1 MPGERSRGR
10 RGGGPELIRISWRD
24 IPAQLNARA
33 NRETMQHVLPR
44 RFQKGIDRAAMVAGR
59 KSANDYVS
67 EWGRSSAPLD
77 LDSQE
82 NRGLTLEQ
90 IVRREGAAVEEAYPM
105 PRIDELVRTGG
116 WTPDR
121 ADLPELLAADAA
133 WRVDHG
139 DSATPP
145 VPEADD
151 DLDDLDDTDYTDFGN
166 ASRTASEEDLP

>member
-1 MPGERSRGR
+1 MPFWCAMPGERSRGR

-33 NRETMQHVLPR
+33 NGETMQHVLPR

-67 EWGRSSAPLD
+67 EWGRSSMPLD
-77 LDSQE
+77 LDSPE
-82 NRGLTLEQ
+82 NHGLTLEQ
-90 IVRREGAAVEEAYPM
+90 IVRREGAAVEAAYLM

-151 DLDDLDDTDYTDFGN
+151 EDDEDDTP
-166 ASRTASEEDLP
+166 TAEGTP

>member
-1 MPGERSRGR
+1 MPSWCAMPGERSRGR

-33 NRETMQHVLPR
+33 NGETMQHVLPR

-67 EWGRSSAPLD
+67 EWGRSSTPLD
-77 LDSQE
+77 LDSPE
-82 NRGLTLEQ
+82 NRGITLEQ
-90 IVRREGAAVEEAYPM
+90 IVRREGAAIEEAYPM

-121 ADLPELLAADAA
+121 ADLPGLLATDAA

-145 VPEADD
+145 VPEDD
-151 DLDDLDDTDYTDFGN
+151 DEDDDDDTP
-166 ASRTASEEDLP
+166 TAEGTP

>member
-33 NRETMQHVLPR
+33 NGETMQHVLPR

-67 EWGRSSAPLD
+67 EWGRSSTPLKLDAP
-77 LDSQE
+77 E
-82 NRGLTLEQ
+82 NAGLTLEQ
-90 IVRREGAAVEEAYPM
+90 IVRREGTDVEAAFPM
-105 PRIDELVRTGG
+105 TRIDELVRTGG
-116 WTPDR
+116 WAPDR
-121 ADLPELLAADAA
+121 ADLDELLAADAD

-139 DSATPP
+139 DSAAPP
-145 VPEADD
+145 APEPDDEEDD
-151 DLDDLDDTDYTDFGN
+151 DDMP
-166 ASRTASEEDLP
+166 TAEGTP